1 MMYLRT
7 LWKDHVVQ
15 YPNRFTETPN
25 GDGTTEH
32 VASPGT
38 VLQLGTTQ
46 DAAHF
51 NNMEAGISSV
61 TVAFL
66 LMYTLDQMVERD
78 AAARLEAV
86 ETALAVLA

>member
-1 MMYLRT
+1 MYLRT

-38 VLQLGTTQ
+38 TLQAGTSQ

-51 NNMEAGISSV
+51 NNMEAGIAGM
-61 TVAFL
+61 TVAFF

-78 AAARLEAV
+78 TTTRIETIEA
-86 ETALAVLA
+86 ALAAMA